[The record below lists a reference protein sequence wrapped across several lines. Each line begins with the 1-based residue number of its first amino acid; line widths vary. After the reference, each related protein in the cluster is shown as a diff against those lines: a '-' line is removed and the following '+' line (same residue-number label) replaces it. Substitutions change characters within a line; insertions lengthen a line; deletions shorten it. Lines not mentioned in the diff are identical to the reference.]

1 MYEKFIKRMLD
12 IIFSLISIILLSPIL
27 IIVAILVR
35 INLGSPIIFTQE
47 RTGLNGK
54 TFTVYKFRSM
64 TNEVDDKGNLLPN
77 ELRLTRFSKIFRS
90 TSLDELPEL
99 FNILKGDMS
108 FVGPR
113 PLLTEYL
120 DLYTDEQKKRHNVRP
135 GLTSY
140 TAVNGRSTLSWD
152 KRFEMDVWYVKNM
165 SFWLDFKIIL
175 KTFVTV
181 IKRENTTSDRG
192 KFQGTKTKSEH
203 KRKSV

>member
-1 MYEKFIKRMLD
+1 MTD
-12 IIFSLISIILLSPIL
+12 
-27 IIVAILVR
+27 
-35 INLGSPIIFTQE
+35 E
-47 RTGLNGK
+47 RDENG
-54 TFTVYKFRSM
+54 
-64 TNEVDDKGNLLPN
+64 ELLPN

-113 PLLTEYL
+113 PLLTEYQK
-120 DLYTDEQKKRHNVRP
+120 LYNEEQQKRHNVRP

-140 TAVNGRSTLSWD
+140 TAVNGRSMISWD
-152 KRFEMDVWYVKNM
+152 KRFEMDVWYVENR

-192 KFQGTKTKSEH
+192 KFQGNSKTDAKKE
-203 KRKSV
+203 SV